1 MYYLSDK
8 VFYLRICYYVCSINN
23 HTKKNVMKKL
33 ILLPLLALIF
43 SFTCYSKNYE
53 ESRITN
59 LLNLSSTQDIIS
71 ENESLTNAPILTTYT
86 LFIKLYNGNIEAAE
100 TKFYFQ
106 DGLTLGLD
114 PGYDAGA
121 FDQDI
126 ALSSRL
132 VEDNQGTN
140 FTINAMGLESAYN
153 QSVPLIVNQF
163 VGQTFR
169 INISQNTLPENV
181 NVYIENI
188 LENTYTPIIGKD
200 FELTTDVNLNE
211 EGRFRIHFTT
221 EILGAEVLNT
231 NNVFDTD
238 TVSVFKANNQDFI
251 TITGITATANK
262 TTASLYN
269 MLGKS
274 VRTKTL
280 NNPTQTQSISTKG
293 LAKGVYV
300 VQLKAGNAMF
310 SKKVLLQ

>member
-1 MYYLSDK
+1 
-8 VFYLRICYYVCSINN
+8 
-23 HTKKNVMKKL
+23 MKKL

-59 LLNLSSTQDIIS
+59 LLNLSSTPDIIS
-71 ENESLTNAPILTTYT
+71 ENESLTSAPILTTYT

-169 INISQNTLPENV
+169 INISQNTLPDNV
-181 NVYIENI
+181 NVYIEDI

-221 EILGAEVLNT
+221 EILGVEVLNT

-280 NNPTQTQSISTKG
+280 NNATQTQSISTQG
-293 LAKGVYV
+293 LARGMYV

>member
-1 MYYLSDK
+1 
-8 VFYLRICYYVCSINN
+8 
-23 HTKKNVMKKL
+23 MKKL

-59 LLNLSSTQDIIS
+59 LLNLSSTPDIIS

-106 DGLTLGLD
+106 NGLTLGLD

-169 INISQNTLPENV
+169 INISQNTLPDNV
-181 NVYIENI
+181 NVYIEDI

-231 NNVFDTD
+231 NNVFAAALIRHAQRRLSCSSDTE
-238 TVSVFKANNQDFI
+238 
-251 TITGITATANK
+251 
-262 TTASLYN
+262 L
-269 MLGKS
+269 
-274 VRTKTL
+274 
-280 NNPTQTQSISTKG
+280 
-293 LAKGVYV
+293 
-300 VQLKAGNAMF
+300 
-310 SKKVLLQ
+310 

>member
-1 MYYLSDK
+1 
-8 VFYLRICYYVCSINN
+8 
-23 HTKKNVMKKL
+23 MKKL

>member
-1 MYYLSDK
+1 
-8 VFYLRICYYVCSINN
+8 
-23 HTKKNVMKKL
+23 MKKL

-59 LLNLSSTQDIIS
+59 LLNLSSTPDIIS
-71 ENESLTNAPILTTYT
+71 ENESLTSAPILTTYT

-169 INISQNTLPENV
+169 INISQNTLPDNV
-181 NVYIENI
+181 NVYIEDI

-280 NNPTQTQSISTKG
+280 NNPTQTQSISTQG

>member
-1 MYYLSDK
+1 
-8 VFYLRICYYVCSINN
+8 
-23 HTKKNVMKKL
+23 MKKL

-59 LLNLSSTQDIIS
+59 LLNLGSTPDIIS
-71 ENESLTNAPILTTYT
+71 ENESLTSAPILTTYT

-106 DGLTLGLD
+106 NGLTLGLD

-169 INISQNTLPENV
+169 INISQNTLPDNV
-181 NVYIENI
+181 NVYIEDI

-280 NNPTQTQSISTKG
+280 NNPTQTQSISTQGSCKG
-293 LAKGVYV
+293 SVCSTIKSG
-300 VQLKAGNAMF
+300 
-310 SKKVLLQ
+310 

>member
-1 MYYLSDK
+1 M
-8 VFYLRICYYVCSINN
+8 
-23 HTKKNVMKKL
+23 KNL
-33 ILLPLLALIF
+33 ILLSLLALTF

-53 ESRITN
+53 ENIITN
-59 LLNLSSTQDIIS
+59 AINFGSTPDIIS
-71 ENESLTNAPILTTYT
+71 ENESLTSAPILTTYT

-121 FDQDI
+121 FDQDT

-140 FTINAMGLESAYN
+140 FAINAMGLVSAYN
-153 QSVPLIVNQF
+153 QSVPLIINQSM
-163 VGQTFR
+163 GQTFR
-169 INISQNTLPENV
+169 IDISQNTLPENV
-181 NVYIENI
+181 NVYIEDI
-188 LENTYTPIIGKD
+188 LENTFTPIIGKD
-200 FELTTDVNLNE
+200 FELTTESDLNE
-211 EGRFRIHFTT
+211 EGRFQIHFTT
-221 EILGAEVLNT
+221 EILGDVLNT
-231 NNVFDTD
+231 NNVLNTD
-238 TVSVFKANNQDFI
+238 TVTIYKANNQNFI
-251 TITGITATANK
+251 TITGIAASLD
-262 TTASLYN
+262 TTTVSLYN

-280 NNPTQTQSISTKG
+280 HNPSQTQSISTQG

>member
-1 MYYLSDK
+1 
-8 VFYLRICYYVCSINN
+8 
-23 HTKKNVMKKL
+23 MKKL

-59 LLNLSSTQDIIS
+59 LLNLSSTPDIIS
-71 ENESLTNAPILTTYT
+71 ENESLTSAPILTTYT

-106 DGLTLGLD
+106 NGLTLGLD

-169 INISQNTLPENV
+169 INISQNTLPDNV
-181 NVYIENI
+181 NVYIEDI

-280 NNPTQTQSISTKG
+280 NNPTQTQSISTQG

>member
-1 MYYLSDK
+1 
-8 VFYLRICYYVCSINN
+8 
-23 HTKKNVMKKL
+23 MKKL

-53 ESRITN
+53 ESRTTN
-59 LLNLSSTQDIIS
+59 LLNLISTPDIIS
-71 ENESLTNAPILTTYT
+71 ENESLTSAPILTTYT

-106 DGLTLGLD
+106 NGLTLGLD

-169 INISQNTLPENV
+169 INISQNTLPDNV
-181 NVYIENI
+181 NVYIEDI

-221 EILGAEVLNT
+221 EILGLEVLNT

-280 NNPTQTQSISTKG
+280 NNATQTQSISTQG

>member
-1 MYYLSDK
+1 
-8 VFYLRICYYVCSINN
+8 
-23 HTKKNVMKKL
+23 MKKL

-59 LLNLSSTQDIIS
+59 TLNLSSTPDIIS

-169 INISQNTLPENV
+169 INISQNTLPDNV
-181 NVYIENI
+181 NVYIEDI

-251 TITGITATANK
+251 TITGIAATANK

-280 NNPTQTQSISTKG
+280 NNATQTQSISTQG
-293 LAKGVYV
+293 LARGMYV

>member
-1 MYYLSDK
+1 
-8 VFYLRICYYVCSINN
+8 
-23 HTKKNVMKKL
+23 MKKL

-53 ESRITN
+53 ESRTTN
-59 LLNLSSTQDIIS
+59 LLNLISTPDIIS
-71 ENESLTNAPILTTYT
+71 ENESLTSAPILTTYT
-86 LFIKLYNGNIEAAE
+86 LFIKLYHGNSEQAN
-100 TKFYFQ
+100 TRFYFQ

-132 VEDNQGTN
+132 LEDDQGTN
-140 FTINAMGLESAYN
+140 FAINAMGLDSAFGVA
-153 QSVPLIVNQF
+153 VPLVINQQQ
-163 VGQTFR
+163 GESFR
-169 INISQNTLPENV
+169 ISISNNTLPENV
-181 NVYIENI
+181 NVF
-188 LENTYTPIIGKD
+188 LEDALYGTFTQLQGQD
-200 FELTTDVNLNE
+200 FELTAEQDLRGV
-211 EGRFRIHFTT
+211 GRFRIHFTT

-231 NNVFDTD
+231 NNVFDTN
-238 TVSVFKANNQDFI
+238 TVAVFKANNQDFI
-251 TITGITATANK
+251 TITGIAASANK

-280 NNPTQTQSISTKG
+280 YNPSQTQSISTQG

>member
-1 MYYLSDK
+1 MFVLY
-8 VFYLRICYYVCSINN
+8 NN
-23 HTKKNVMKKL
+23 HTKKNDMKNL
-33 ILLPLLALIF
+33 ILLSLLALTF

-53 ESRITN
+53 ENIITN
-59 LLNLSSTQDIIS
+59 AINFGSTPDIIS
-71 ENESLTNAPILTTYT
+71 ENESLTSAPILTTYT

-121 FDQDI
+121 FDQDT

-140 FTINAMGLESAYN
+140 FAINAMGLVSAYN
-153 QSVPLIVNQF
+153 QSVPLIINQSM
-163 VGQTFR
+163 GQTFR
-169 INISQNTLPENV
+169 IDISQNTLPENV
-181 NVYIENI
+181 NVYIEDI
-188 LENTYTPIIGKD
+188 LENTFTPIIGKD
-200 FELTTDVNLNE
+200 FELTTESDLNE
-211 EGRFRIHFTT
+211 EGRFQIHFTT
-221 EILGAEVLNT
+221 EILGDVLNT
-231 NNVFDTD
+231 NNVLNTD
-238 TVSVFKANNQDFI
+238 TVTIYKANNQNFI
-251 TITGITATANK
+251 TITGIAASLD
-262 TTASLYN
+262 TTTVSLYN

-280 NNPTQTQSISTKG
+280 HNPSQTQSISTQG

>member
-1 MYYLSDK
+1 
-8 VFYLRICYYVCSINN
+8 
-23 HTKKNVMKKL
+23 MKKL

-59 LLNLSSTQDIIS
+59 TLNLSSTPDIIS

-169 INISQNTLPENV
+169 INISQNTLPDNV
-181 NVYIENI
+181 NVYIEDI

-221 EILGAEVLNT
+221 EILGVEVLNT
-231 NNVFDTD
+231 NNVFDID

-280 NNPTQTQSISTKG
+280 NNATQTQSISTQG
-293 LAKGVYV
+293 LARGMYV

-310 SKKVLLQ
+310 SKKVLVQ

>member
-1 MYYLSDK
+1 M
-8 VFYLRICYYVCSINN
+8 
-23 HTKKNVMKKL
+23 KNL
-33 ILLPLLALIF
+33 ILLSLLALTF

-53 ESRITN
+53 ENIITN
-59 LLNLSSTQDIIS
+59 AINFGSTPDIIS
-71 ENESLTNAPILTTYT
+71 ENESLTSAPILTTYT

-121 FDQDI
+121 FDQDT

-140 FTINAMGLESAYN
+140 FAINAMGLVSAYN
-153 QSVPLIVNQF
+153 QSVPLIINQSM
-163 VGQTFR
+163 GQTFR
-169 INISQNTLPENV
+169 IDISQNTLPENV
-181 NVYIENI
+181 NVYIEDI
-188 LENTYTPIIGKD
+188 LENTFTPIIGKD
-200 FELTTDVNLNE
+200 FELTTESDLNE
-211 EGRFRIHFTT
+211 EGRFQIHFTT
-221 EILGAEVLNT
+221 EILGDVLNT
-231 NNVFDTD
+231 NNVLNTD
-238 TVSVFKANNQDFI
+238 TVTIYKANNQNFI
-251 TITGITATANK
+251 TITGIAASLD
-262 TTASLYN
+262 TTTVSLYN

-280 NNPTQTQSISTKG
+280 HNPSQTQSISTQG

-300 VQLKAGNAMF
+300 VQLKASNTMF

>member
-1 MYYLSDK
+1 
-8 VFYLRICYYVCSINN
+8 
-23 HTKKNVMKKL
+23 MKKL

-59 LLNLSSTQDIIS
+59 LLNLSSTPDIIS
-71 ENESLTNAPILTTYT
+71 ENESLTSAPILTTYT

-140 FTINAMGLESAYN
+140 FTINAMGLESSYN

-169 INISQNTLPENV
+169 INISQNTLPDNV
-181 NVYIENI
+181 NVYIEDI

-221 EILGAEVLNT
+221 EILGTEVLNT

-269 MLGKS
+269 MLGIT
-274 VRTKTL
+274 VRIKTL
-280 NNPTQTQSISTKG
+280 HNPSQTQSISTQG

-300 VQLKAGNAMF
+300 VKLKAGNAVF

>member
-1 MYYLSDK
+1 
-8 VFYLRICYYVCSINN
+8 
-23 HTKKNVMKKL
+23 MKKL

-59 LLNLSSTQDIIS
+59 LLNLSSTPDIIS
-71 ENESLTNAPILTTYT
+71 ENESLTSAPILTTYT

-169 INISQNTLPENV
+169 INISQNTLPDNV
-181 NVYIENI
+181 NVYIEDI
-188 LENTYTPIIGKD
+188 LENTYAPIIGKD

-221 EILGAEVLNT
+221 EILGVEVLNT

-274 VRTKTL
+274 VRIKTL
-280 NNPTQTQSISTKG
+280 HNPSQTQSISTQG

>member
-1 MYYLSDK
+1 MF
-8 VFYLRICYYVCSINN
+8 V
-23 HTKKNVMKKL
+23 KKKLNRQSKPYIMKKL
-33 ILLPLLALIF
+33 ILLPLLTLVF
-43 SFTCYSKNYE
+43 
-53 ESRITN
+53 
-59 LLNLSSTQDIIS
+59 
-71 ENESLTNAPILTTYT
+71 SLTSYANNTEEIATATNATTISAEEFVTSAPMLTTYT
-86 LFIKLYNGNIEAAE
+86 LFIKLYHGNSEQAD
-100 TKFYFQ
+100 TRFYFQ

-140 FTINAMGLESAYN
+140 FTINAMGLESAFN
-153 QSVPLIVNQF
+153 VAVPLVINQQL
-163 VGQTFR
+163 GESFR
-169 INISQNTLPENV
+169 ISISNNTLPENV
-181 NVYIENI
+181 NVY
-188 LENTYTPIIGKD
+188 LEDALYGTFTQLQGED
-200 FELTTDVNLNE
+200 FELTAEQDLRGV
-211 EGRFRIHFTT
+211 GRFQIHFTT
-221 EILGAEVLNT
+221 EILGGEVLNT

-251 TITGITATANK
+251 TITGITATANT
-262 TTASLYN
+262 TTASIYN

-274 VRTKTL
+274 VRAKTL
-280 NNPTQTQSISTKG
+280 HNPSQTQSISTQG

>member
-1 MYYLSDK
+1 
-8 VFYLRICYYVCSINN
+8 
-23 HTKKNVMKKL
+23 MKKL

-59 LLNLSSTQDIIS
+59 LLNLGSTPDIIS
-71 ENESLTNAPILTTYT
+71 ENESLTSAPILTTYT

-106 DGLTLGLD
+106 NGLTLGLD

-169 INISQNTLPENV
+169 INISQNTLPDNV
-181 NVYIENI
+181 NVYIEDI

-221 EILGAEVLNT
+221 EILGTEVLNT

-269 MLGKS
+269 MLGIT

-280 NNPTQTQSISTKG
+280 HNPSQTQSISTQG

>member
-1 MYYLSDK
+1 
-8 VFYLRICYYVCSINN
+8 
-23 HTKKNVMKKL
+23 MKKL

-59 LLNLSSTQDIIS
+59 LLNLGSTPDIIS
-71 ENESLTNAPILTTYT
+71 ENESLTSAPILTTYT

-106 DGLTLGLD
+106 NGLTLGLD

-169 INISQNTLPENV
+169 INISQNTLPDNV
-181 NVYIENI
+181 NVYIEDI

-221 EILGAEVLNT
+221 EILETEVLNT

-269 MLGKS
+269 MLGIT

-280 NNPTQTQSISTKG
+280 HNPSQTQSISTQG

>member
-1 MYYLSDK
+1 
-8 VFYLRICYYVCSINN
+8 
-23 HTKKNVMKKL
+23 MKKL

-59 LLNLSSTQDIIS
+59 TLNLGSTLDIIS
-71 ENESLTNAPILTTYT
+71 ENESLTSAPILTTYT

-140 FTINAMGLESAYN
+140 FTINAMGLESAHN

-169 INISQNTLPENV
+169 INISQNTLPDNV
-181 NVYIENI
+181 NVYIEDI

-221 EILGAEVLNT
+221 EILGTEVLNT

-269 MLGKS
+269 MLGIT

-280 NNPTQTQSISTKG
+280 HNPSQTQSISTQG

>member
-1 MYYLSDK
+1 
-8 VFYLRICYYVCSINN
+8 
-23 HTKKNVMKKL
+23 MKKL

-59 LLNLSSTQDIIS
+59 LLNLISTPDIIS

-169 INISQNTLPENV
+169 INISQNTLPDNV
-181 NVYIENI
+181 NVYIEDI

-280 NNPTQTQSISTKG
+280 NNATQTQSISTQG